1 MAAIAPYPWR
11 PLGELLVER
20 LLLTADELD
29 AALAEQ
35 RRSGRLLGQVLVE
48 WNFISPEQLT
58 CVLAEQYGIDLE
70 VHPAVG
76 PAQPVPA
83 AAPGTSTPRPL
94 GRLLLEKGVVT
105 QTELDSA
112 LEVQRK
118 SGRRLGEILVEAGS
132 LSWTTVAATLAEQH
146 GVQNVDVGA
155 LREVT
160 APASASSPPAPP
172 SPVYEVRER
181 HAPLY
186 RSDSFLEATDFAFEH
201 LEGDPPELTIVR
213 LSALGEHEVWS
224 YSASLAD
231 ARADSP
237 GLVREFGFDVTRWTG
252 PPRHASNR

>member
-1 MAAIAPYPWR
+1 MAAVAPYPWR

-20 LLLTADELD
+20 LLLTVDELD

-70 VHPAVG
+70 VLPAG
-76 PAQPVPA
+76 APAQSAPA
-83 AAPGTSTPRPL
+83 AAPRSSTPRPL

-118 SGRRLGEILVEAGS
+118 SGRRLGEILVEAGC
-132 LSWTTVAATLAEQH
+132 LSWTTVAAALAEQH
-146 GVQNVDVGA
+146 GVENVDVGA

-160 APASASSPPAPP
+160 APAPASSPPPPP
-172 SPVYEVRER
+172 SPVYEVR
-181 HAPLY
+181 AGYATLY
-186 RSDSFLEATDFAFEH
+186 RSDSFLEATDFAFEE
-201 LEGDPPELTIVR
+201 LESDPSELKIMRV
-213 LSALGEHEVWS
+213 SASREEEVWK
-224 YSASLAD
+224 YVAELAAANSA
-231 ARADSP
+231 SP
-237 GLVREFGFDVTRWTG
+237 GLVKEFGFDVARWTG
-252 PPRHASNR
+252 PPRH